1 MTPPLG
7 HTWAGEASDLRP
19 TGYEAGKLLPVTIR
33 LPFYSQS
40 VLPVSHNSTM
50 PSGLVTRNVRPLL
63 LEALAES
70 RATALLGARQVGKS
84 TLVRDLAANE
94 YPARFFN
101 LDDELTANAAR
112 SDPIGFVADITGP
125 AVIDEIQR
133 VPGLLL
139 AIKRRL
145 DENQARGQFLL
156 TGSANILTLPTVADA
171 LPGRVEYVNLWPF
184 SQGELQ
190 GRRETFADGLF
201 EGRFARISA
210 APVGRAAVAELLAR
224 GGYPEAQERTA
235 RGRSRFFSSYIA
247 SIVGRDLEDVGNV
260 RNVENIERLLRVI
273 ATRSAS
279 LTSFHGMAGELG
291 VDKNTVAAHT
301 KILEDLFLVRQL
313 RPWHV
318 NLGSRQIKTA
328 KAYLVDCGLLAH
340 LIGTNKRRIAED
352 SGLAGAILESFV
364 AMELSRQSDWA
375 QEPVSLFHYRDKAQR
390 EVDVVLERNSGEI
403 AGVEVK
409 AAATVS
415 SADFAGLRYLREK
428 LGAHFKAGVVLHTG
442 AETLPFGDRLAA
454 VPLSGLWTS

>member
-1 MTPPLG
+1 M
-7 HTWAGEASDLRP
+7 S
-19 TGYEAGKLLPVTIR
+19 
-33 LPFYSQS
+33 
-40 VLPVSHNSTM
+40 
-50 PSGLVTRNVRPLL
+50 SGLVARHVRPLL

-94 YPARFFN
+94 YRARFFN

-112 SDPIGFVADITGP
+112 SDPTGFVADIAGP

-133 VPGLLL
+133 APGLLL
-139 AIKRRL
+139 AIKQRL

-184 SQGELQ
+184 SQGELH
-190 GRRETFADGLF
+190 GRRESFIDGLF
-201 EGRFARISA
+201 AGRFPRISG
-210 APVGRAAVAELLAR
+210 APVGRSGVAETLAR
-224 GGYPEAQERTA
+224 GGYPEVQGRAT

-247 SIVGRDLEDVGNV
+247 SIVGRDLADVGNV

-273 ATRSAS
+273 AARSGS
-279 LTSFHGMAGELG
+279 LVSFHGMAGELG

-318 NLGSRQIKTA
+318 NLGSRQIKSA
-328 KAYLVDCGLLAH
+328 KLYLVDSGLLAY
-340 LIGTNKRRIAED
+340 LIGANEQRIAQD
-352 SGLAGAILESFV
+352 GSLAGTSVESFV
-364 AMELSRQSDWA
+364 AMELLRQTDWA

-390 EVDVVLERNSGEI
+390 EVDVVIERNSGEV

-409 AAATVS
+409 AAATAS
-415 SADFAGLRYLREK
+415 SADFAGLRYLRDK
-428 LGAHFKAGVVLHTG
+428 LGTRFKAGVVFHAG
-442 AETLPFGDRLAA
+442 AETLPFGDRFAA
-454 VPLSGLWTS
+454 VPLSGLWSH